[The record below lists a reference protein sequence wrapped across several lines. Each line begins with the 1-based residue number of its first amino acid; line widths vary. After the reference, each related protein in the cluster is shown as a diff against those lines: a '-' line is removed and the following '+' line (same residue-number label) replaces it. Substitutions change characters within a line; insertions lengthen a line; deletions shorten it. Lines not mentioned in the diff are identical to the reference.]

1 MSSILKEPYQ
11 ISVWEDELVP
21 EVVTHHNEPTFSFDK
36 GTFLT
41 DEVYNGTGFKEN
53 YILNAD
59 ETSWLY
65 KNNHTISVSLED
77 YQILSSNADYK
88 YTKVIRE
95 HFEESRGLIIGANDM
110 DSPYAA
116 VNSSLK
122 TNVNGSANLTFTMYY
137 KVFDP
142 DVMDFVI
149 NPLAAAVLNERKIKL
164 HFRDKWYDM
173 VIKNCVEDST
183 AYSFTYTCSD
193 IYINEL
199 SKNGFKVELDTEL
212 ENNQGTVTK
221 VAETILEGTDWH
233 VAPARETLSDKEAA
247 EYEKKYGKVYSDV
260 IVQTNIEPIYQ
271 GILNQTIEVEPVND
285 FTPDEY
291 ADMSD

>member
-1 MSSILKEPYQ
+1 
-11 ISVWEDELVP
+11 
-21 EVVTHHNEPTFSFDK
+21 
-36 GTFLT
+36 
-41 DEVYNGTGFKEN
+41 
-53 YILNAD
+53 
-59 ETSWLY
+59 
-65 KNNHTISVSLED
+65 
-77 YQILSSNADYK
+77 
-88 YTKVIRE
+88 
-95 HFEESRGLIIGANDM
+95 M

-116 VNSSLK
+116 VNSSLE
-122 TNVNGSANLTFTMYY
+122 TNVNGSVKLTFTMYY

-142 DVMDFVI
+142 DAGDFVI

-199 SKNGFKVELDTEL
+199 SKNGFKVELDAEL

-233 VAPARETLSDKEAA
+233 VAPIEEEAPEGYA
-247 EYEKKYGKVYSDV
+247 GPYSDI

-271 GILNQTIEVEPVND
+271 GVLNQTITVEPVND